1 MIKNIT
7 PFKDRF
13 KEAMDIRDARAIDVH
28 YRTKISQSTISQYL
42 SGYAEPKKQR
52 LAIIADSL
60 NVNPSW
66 LMGLDVPMEKTKI
79 DHTTIDNI
87 LPIETK
93 KIPLLGEIA
102 CGVPQLAEEHFEC
115 YVEVGT
121 NIQADFCLKAKGD
134 SMINARIFDG
144 DIVFIRKQSDVGDG
158 EIAVVYMDG
167 EATLKRIR
175 KYADRIQLIA
185 ENPTI
190 KPIDVFE
197 KDFETIC
204 ILGKAVAFQSDV
216 H

>member
-1 MIKNIT
+1 MNANETLRYRLKQERLKKNIT
-7 PFKDRF
+7 LKEIAEYINV
-13 KEAMDIRDARAIDVH
+13 KEATVQRYESGDIKTVP
-28 YRTKISQSTISQYL
+28 YENVVLISEI
-42 SGYAEPKKQR
+42 
-52 LAIIADSL
+52 L
-60 NVNPSW
+60 NTSPSY
-66 LMGLDVPMEKTKI
+66 LMGWDTEDI
-79 DHTTIDNI
+79 TTIDNI
-87 LPIETK
+87 IPIETK

-144 DIVFIRKQSDVGDG
+144 DIVFIRKQSDVNDG

-167 EATLKRIR
+167 EATLKRVR
-175 KYADRIQLIA
+175 KYADRLQLVA

-197 KDFETIC
+197 KDFETVC
-204 ILGKAVAFQSDV
+204 MLGKAVAFQSDV
-216 H
+216 K